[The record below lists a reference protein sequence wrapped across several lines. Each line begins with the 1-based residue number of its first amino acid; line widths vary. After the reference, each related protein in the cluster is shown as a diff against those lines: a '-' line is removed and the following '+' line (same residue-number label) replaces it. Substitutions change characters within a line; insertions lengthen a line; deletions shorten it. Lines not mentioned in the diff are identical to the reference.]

1 MFSHLHTGQV
11 QQGAQEGGRRGGEG
25 GGHYPHEGGA
35 KGEVKA
41 ADETFEAHID
51 MLL

>member
-11 QQGAQEGGRRGGEG
+11 QQGAQEGGKERVIIPMRAEQR
-25 GGHYPHEGGA
+25 
-35 KGEVKA
+35 GEVKG